1 MPVETSAVPHDLL
14 KPVHW
19 SQHNNPT
26 KIEKEYGL
34 SLTILL
40 SKFYDTFEKRP
51 LLSLVKGHHS
61 REKFWERRL
70 AVSDRLAA
78 AIGRLK
84 YRWNFW
90 DTRSEEGL
98 RGMFLLKVYDRE
110 GNIRKPS
117 LVGGEL
123 LKKICDILRRNV
135 SSEEA
140 FKELNNLLSDY
151 PSDSRFPLVSLKSHH
166 WLTDSIR
173 RSRMLMKLCEGYKT
187 PDKLYLA
194 RVSISPVNFHRLKD
208 LRAFRKFAKEAIN
221 IVSNLTELSQHLP
234 LIVGDEVYFTAVDRS
249 EIEEVLE
256 ALRKTQLPLRFRV
269 HEWLVEMIKVG
280 DEDNFLIVAIN
291 SESYYIGE
299 PEPPEYYAGKA
310 GRWAEELEE
319 ADNVLWVRVGL
330 ADTLENSAKF
340 FLNQAEKMLE
350 GLKVEDLPPDKRV
363 EQKIDLSPDIMISI
377 ADGLDQF
384 YDDCGRIIA
393 GSSDIRDVTVL
404 RSLEESVYVKGLEER
419 SQALDIVDKLV
430 NLSRRVLV
438 DLRLSF
444 VLCDGKYP
452 FWRVYELLKYKE
464 GIVFTVR
471 GEKILKISTQ
481 DVPHIRRITQMLE
494 RGGVNVSKS
503 QFMEIVKEARRTDGP
518 EPLKLLIDARF
529 REGKLAKGGN
539 AQAFVSNLKNLIDT
553 LYRSHGSMDA
563 VIEALDIIS
572 SFIRARREEEEEVE
586 WV

>member
-1 MPVETSAVPHDLL
+1 MPVETSAAPHDLL
-14 KPVHW
+14 KPVCW
-19 SQHNNPT
+19 SLHNNPS
-26 KIEKEYGL
+26 KVEREYGL
-34 SLTILL
+34 DLINLL
-40 SKFYDTFEKRP
+40 DKFYDTFEKRP

-70 AVSDRLAA
+70 AISDRLAA

-110 GNIRKPS
+110 ENIKRPS
-117 LVGGEL
+117 LVGRQL
-123 LKKICDILRRNV
+123 LEKICDILRRDV
-135 SSEEA
+135 SSEEV

-151 PSDSRFPLVSLKSHH
+151 PTDSRFPLVSLKSHH

-173 RSRMLMKLCEGYKT
+173 RSRALTKLCEENKI
-187 PDKLYLA
+187 PSKFYLA
-194 RVSISPVNFHRLKD
+194 RVSILPVNFHRLKD
-208 LRAFRKFAKEAIN
+208 LRAFREFAREAIN
-221 IVSNLTELSQHLP
+221 NVSGLTELSQHLP

-256 ALRKTQLPLRFRV
+256 ALRRTQLPLRFRV
-269 HEWLVEMIKVG
+269 HEWLVKMIKVG
-280 DEDNFLIVAIN
+280 DEDNFLIMAVN
-291 SESYYIGE
+291 SESYYTGE
-299 PEPPEYYAGKA
+299 PELPKYYAGKA

-330 ADTLENSAKF
+330 ANTLENSAKF
-340 FLNQAEKMLE
+340 FLDQAEKMLE
-350 GLKVEDLPPDKRV
+350 VLKVEDLPPDKRI

-393 GSSDIRDVTVL
+393 GGSDIRDVTVL
-404 RSLEESVYVKGLEER
+404 RSLEESVYLKGLEER
-419 SQALDIVDKLV
+419 SQALDIVNELV

-438 DLRLSF
+438 DLKLSF

-464 GIVFTVR
+464 EVLFIVR
-471 GEKILKISTQ
+471 GEKLLKISTQ
-481 DVPHIRRITQMLE
+481 DVSHIRRITQILE

-529 REGKLAKGGN
+529 REGKLVRGGN
-539 AQAFVSNLKNLIDT
+539 AQAFVNNLKNMIDT
-553 LYRSHGSMDA
+553 LYKSHGNMDA

-586 WV
+586 WL